1 MRTLLTP
8 WALAL
13 ALPLPQALAQ
23 QACAPVNII
32 VARGSTE
39 QPGVG
44 LMGSISSAAA
54 QQIPGAVVTPLDYP
68 AQLNPYPPSVAA
80 GVVSMTDLLT
90 QQTAACPQTRLVVM
104 GYSQGAHVALDT
116 LCGSSLNGFTP
127 SAAQASAVGASI
139 AAVILA
145 GDPTFVPGLP
155 SNRGT
160 SQDAGIFQTR
170 DMTQCGD
177 VPAKTLS
184 FCDTNDRFC
193 AGGDSIPVHLSYFGN
208 AAYVAEAV
216 EFVVASVGAGA
227 ANGTTGAAVRRR
239 WAREAARLPRD

>member
-1 MRTLLTP
+1 MRTTLTS

-13 ALPLPQALAQ
+13 ALPQALAQ

-32 VARGSTE
+32 IARGSTE

-44 LMGSISSAAA
+44 LMGAISSAAA

-90 QQTAACPQTRLVVM
+90 QQTAGCPQTKLVVM

-116 LCGSSLNGFTP
+116 LCDRSLSGFTP
-127 SAAQASAVGASI
+127 SARRPSRCGGEHCS
-139 AAVILA
+139 VILGRRPDFRA
-145 GDPTFVPGLP
+145 GPALEP
-155 SNRGT
+155 RT
-160 SQDAGIFQTR
+160 SQEAGIFQTR

-193 AGGDSIPVHLSYFGN
+193 ASGDSIPVHLGYFSN

-216 EFVVASVGAGA
+216 QFVVASARAGA
-227 ANGTTGAAVRRR
+227 SNCTTGAAARRR
-239 WAREAARLPRD
+239 WARELARLPRD